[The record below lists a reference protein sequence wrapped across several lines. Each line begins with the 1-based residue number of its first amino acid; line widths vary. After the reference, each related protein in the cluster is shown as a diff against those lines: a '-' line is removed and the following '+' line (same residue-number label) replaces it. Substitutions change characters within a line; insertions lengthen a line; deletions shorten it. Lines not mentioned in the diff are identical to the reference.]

1 MWRVTRQ
8 KLTALLEEYGPVA
21 VYTYLGLWLITWAGF
36 AAAISLGFSVESA
49 QGGLGLLG
57 ASWVAT
63 KLTQPLRIAASLA
76 LTPLIAAVLRRWRG
90 SRGAEQAPPE
100 NADQP

>member
-1 MWRVTRQ
+1 MTRQ

-21 VYTYLGLWLITWAGF
+21 VYTYLGLWLLTWAGF
-36 AAAISLGFSVESA
+36 ALAISMGVTVESA

-76 LTPLIAAVLRRWRG
+76 LTPLVAAALRRLRR
-90 SRGAEQAPPE
+90 SPNAPAEPPS
-100 NADQP
+100 P